1 MKDREL
7 LPDSFYE
14 ERRITPKWR
23 QGVLPN
29 AGIWLA
35 DGGYH
40 VAVHGT
46 PAQAQ
51 LLERGALLVAGV
63 VFDGSHA
70 ERPVRGDAAFDLY
83 TAAELA
89 KSRGR
94 RAFEM
99 LGWAPIGN

>member
-1 MKDREL
+1 MKDKEL

-35 DGGYH
+35 DGRYH
-40 VAVHGT
+40 VAVYGS
-46 PAQAQ
+46 PAQ
-51 LLERGALLVAGV
+51 ERLVEHGALLVAGV

-70 ERPVRGDAAFDLY
+70 ERPVRGDATFDVY
-83 TAAELA
+83 PAEDLA
-89 KSRGR
+89 KPRSR
-94 RAFEM
+94 RALEM
-99 LGWAPIGN
+99 LGWTPIGN

>member
-1 MKDREL
+1 MLAGSSAAFVWDQPFSGSGVDRASFPRLRFRGEMKDKEL

-40 VAVHGT
+40 VAVCGS
-46 PAQAQ
+46 PAQEA
-51 LLERGALLVAGV
+51 LVARGALLVASL
-63 VFDGSHA
+63 VFD
-70 ERPVRGDAAFDLY
+70 
-83 TAAELA
+83 
-89 KSRGR
+89 
-94 RAFEM
+94 
-99 LGWAPIGN
+99 